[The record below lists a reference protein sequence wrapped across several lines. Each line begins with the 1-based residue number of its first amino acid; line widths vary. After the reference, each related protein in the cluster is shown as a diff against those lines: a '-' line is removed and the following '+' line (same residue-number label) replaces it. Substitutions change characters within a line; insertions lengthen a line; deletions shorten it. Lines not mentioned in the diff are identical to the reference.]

1 MKPRFVALGAV
12 ALSLAAAS
20 AVAPV
25 TAQTPTPT
33 STPISLPSLPPSIN
47 PYVKDAIDLLTG
59 VVNHQLQVN
68 ANSGSGT
75 VSYFKRFEMQIQTG
89 RNSYRSIH
97 LHQGTVI
104 NPTGESITV
113 GQHVDVSGVSQ
124 PDGSL
129 AANTITIDH

>member
-1 MKPRFVALGAV
+1 MNSRFVALGAV
-12 ALSLAAAS
+12 ALSLGALAG
-20 AVAPV
+20 APA
-25 TAQTPTPT
+25 TAQTPVPT
-33 STPISLPSLPPSIN
+33 STPITLPSLPPAVN
-47 PYVKDAIDLLTG
+47 PYVKEAIDLLTG
-59 VVNHQLQVN
+59 VVNHQIQQN
-68 ANSGSGT
+68 ANNGSGQ

-104 NPTGESITV
+104 NPTGESIAV
-113 GQHVDVSGVSQ
+113 GDRVEVNGVSQ